1 MKLAL
6 FNDFIPGLVRGER
19 VIDLRGVL
27 GAIAEAPPAER
38 LPRLIADFE
47 RLRPRLEEAAE
58 RDGVPLSDVRLRP
71 PLPRPSK
78 IFCCI
83 GNYKEGVE
91 SPVQPLDMFLKSP
104 DAVIGPDDTVELP
117 PVPATIFHHEA
128 ELAVVIGQR
137 AKRVAV
143 DQAMAHVFG
152 YTCFIDVSARGIGQR
167 SFIGKSFD
175 TFAPLGPWIVTAD
188 EVGDPQR
195 LQVRLWV
202 DGQLRHDYNTDDM
215 EHPVAEVVTWASQV
229 AALSP
234 GDVIACGTNHQGIGP
249 VQDGELVE
257 IEIERIGRMRV
268 RVQDPLKRQWPK
280 GVDEAMARRVR
291 EGRLARGS

>member
-1 MKLAL
+1 VKLAL
-6 FNDFIPGLVRGER
+6 FNDFIPGLVHGDR
-19 VIDLRGVL
+19 VIDLRGVI

-38 LPRLIADFE
+38 LPRLIAEFD
-47 RLRPRLEEAAE
+47 RLRPRLEEAGRGSGLPLAE
-58 RDGVPLSDVRLRP
+58 VRLRP

-91 SPVQPLDMFLKSP
+91 APMQPLDMFLKSS

-128 ELAVVIGQR
+128 ELAVVIGRR
-137 AKRVAV
+137 AKRVAP

-195 LQVRLWV
+195 LRVRLWV
-202 DGQLRHDYNTDDM
+202 DGQLRHDYHTSDM
-215 EHPVAEVVTWASQV
+215 EHPVAEVVAWASQV
-229 AALSP
+229 AALFP
-234 GDVIACGTNHQGIGP
+234 GDVLACGTNHQGIGP

-257 IEIERIGRMRV
+257 VEIERIGRMRV
-268 RVQDPLKRQWPK
+268 RVQDPLQRRWPK
-280 GVDEAMARRVR
+280 GVDEEMARRVR
-291 EGRLARGS
+291 EARLARNP

>member
-6 FNDFIPGLVRGER
+6 FDDFIPGLVRGDR
-19 VIDLRGVL
+19 VIDVRDVI
-27 GAIAEAPPAER
+27 GAIAEAPPDER
-38 LPRLIADFE
+38 LPSLIANFE
-47 RLRPRLEEAAE
+47 RLRPALEQVGE
-58 RDGVPLSDVRLRP
+58 RAGVPLMEVRLRP

-83 GNYKEGVE
+83 GNYREGVE
-91 SPVQPLDMFLKSP
+91 APVQPLDMFLKSS

-128 ELAVVIGQR
+128 ELAVVIGRR
-137 AKRVAV
+137 AKQVAV
-143 DQAMAHVFG
+143 EEALAHVFG

-188 EVGDPQR
+188 EVGDPQHLR
-195 LQVRLWV
+195 VRLWV
-202 DGQLRHDYNTDDM
+202 DGQLRHDYSTDDM
-215 EHPVAEVVTWASQV
+215 EHPVAEVVAWASQV
-229 AALSP
+229 AALAP

-249 VQDGELVE
+249 IQDGELVE
-257 IEIERIGRMRV
+257 IEIERIGRMHVRV
-268 RVQDPLKRQWPK
+268 RDPLQRRWPK

-291 EGRLARGS
+291 EGRRAPRA